1 MKRREFIAGVGGV
14 CAAWSLT
21 VRGQHTAVPLV
32 RLLAGV
38 LLAVG
43 FSLPTGTSAG
53 GQTAPVTSD
62 DKFVD
67 GLIADL
73 GFQPRELIE
82 RVRYLVNVPYE
93 APTQRRLSYC
103 VDGYA
108 DKIAKD
114 VKLHERVVSEV
125 DQRACARF
133 QLCLRPDQQRV
144 NQSENYA
151 KLLRV
156 LASEMRGERRAEL
169 SPVFMEHETFVQF
182 GRRLASLRGV
192 EEAFSQAASV
202 NGEISAPHILASCPH
217 PWNRWPILMSGLIA
231 ACLLA
236 GVLVLLY
243 SKRSV
248 KPAPM

>member
-82 RVRYLVNVPYE
+82 RVRYLANVPYE

-125 DQRACARF
+125 AREPARDFNFACARTSNVSTNRRTTPSCF
-133 QLCLRPDQQRV
+133 AFWPVKC
-144 NQSENYA
+144 A
-151 KLLRV
+151 G
-156 LASEMRGERRAEL
+156 RGAR
-169 SPVFMEHETFVQF
+169 
-182 GRRLASLRGV
+182 
-192 EEAFSQAASV
+192 
-202 NGEISAPHILASCPH
+202 N
-217 PWNRWPILMSGLIA
+217 
-231 ACLLA
+231 
-236 GVLVLLY
+236 
-243 SKRSV
+243 
-248 KPAPM
+248 

>member
-1 MKRREFIAGVGGV
+1 MKRRFIALLAGGYLHGPPRH
-14 CAAWSLT
+14 AQ
-21 VRGQHTAVPLV
+21 QHTAVPLF
-32 RLLAGV
+32 RLLAVV

-43 FSLPTGTSAG
+43 LLLPIGTSAG
-53 GQTAPVTSD
+53 GQTASVTSD
-62 DKFVD
+62 DEFVD
-67 GLIADL
+67 ELIADL

-82 RVRYLVNVPYE
+82 RVRYLANVPYE

-108 DKIAKD
+108 DRIAKD

-156 LASEMRGERRAEL
+156 LASEMRGERRAES

-182 GRRLASLRGV
+182 GRRLANLRGI

-202 NGEISAPHILASCPH
+202 NGEISAPYILASCPH
-217 PWNRWPILMSGLIA
+217 PWNRWPILISGLIA

-236 GVLVLLY
+236 GVLMLLC